1 MHPKIPHSNNSHSN
15 LPHSLYHYNLRKL
28 SYSYFPSCYLIR
40 RTSQTQKDYCYHQ
53 KSKYVAYLL
62 TCHQTNH
69 YFIIGLILTFTIFPT
84 NQQFQCMY
92 VVRSLRGKKILQC
105 FSKTRNLVQ
114 SLLLPK
120 GGQWVNLDMNIF
132 HYTVKLGNIKELF
145 GHPKIVP

>member
-84 NQQFQCMY
+84 NQQFQCTY
-92 VVRSLRGKKILQC
+92 VVRSLRGKKNTPMFLQDKE
-105 FSKTRNLVQ
+105 FGAVIIASQRR
-114 SLLLPK
+114 SM
-120 GGQWVNLDMNIF
+120 GQ
-132 HYTVKLGNIKELF
+132 F
-145 GHPKIVP
+145 GHEYFSLYIDNTYFLILKGLW